1 MINYC
6 FPIHVPSVLNSS
18 HVHQCLIEHQII
30 FLVDDDGGKGSG
42 SKMIS
47 KTFCFC
53 EKCKLLFENY
63 EISLAVMV
71 VATNNLTG

>member
-1 MINYC
+1 MINYG
-6 FPIHVPSVLNSS
+6 FSIHVPSVLNSS
-18 HVHQCLIEHQII
+18 HVHQCLIKCRLI
-30 FLVDDDGGKGSG
+30 LDDDGGGSG

-47 KTFCFC
+47 KIFCFC